1 MLSSMCL
8 CCTTV
13 ATSEI
18 AAMEACGAFDS
29 LKNAGCVFYIW
40 PCYDMG
46 ETISLKVEK
55 LSVQLK
61 TKTIDNVFITIQV
74 VLNIQVKKSEPYKAF
89 YRLTNRDRQLSAYV
103 KDGMR
108 SAVCAMTLDDA
119 YAGKE
124 EISLYLTNHL
134 QETFGSFGYSI
145 MSVLVTEI
153 TPDDKVMSAMNEIN
167 SSKRLKEA
175 AVQRAEGEK
184 IIKVKQAEAEAESM
198 HLSGIGV
205 SRQRRAIMDGLK
217 DSIVAFNE
225 GVSGTTSKDVMDLL
239 ILNQYFDT
247 LDHIAEGKG
256 VKTVFLPAD
265 SGGGSL
271 KREVMIADAAK

>member
-1 MLSSMCL
+1 MCL

-18 AAMEACGAFDS
+18 AAMEACGAFDG
-29 LKNAGCVFYIW
+29 LRNAGCVFFIW
-40 PCYDMG
+40 PCYGLG

-55 LSVQLK
+55 LAVQLK
-61 TKTIDNVFITIQV
+61 TKTIDNVFVTVQV

-89 YRLTNRDRQLSAYV
+89 YRLTNRDRQLGAYV

-108 SAVCAMTLDDA
+108 AAVCAMTLDDA
-119 YAGKE
+119 YSGKE
-124 EISLYLTNHL
+124 EISMYLTNHL

-205 SRQRRAIMDGLK
+205 ARQRRAIMDGLK
-217 DSIVAFNE
+217 ESIVAFNE

-247 LDHIAEGKG
+247 LDNIAEGEG
-256 VKTVFLPAD
+256 VKTVFLPSEA
-265 SGGGSL
+265 SGNSL
-271 KREVMIADAAK
+271 KKDMMIADAAR